1 MVEKQVLICHHI
13 NRKTELTKDIKH
25 KGRDALSYLVG
36 GGADVLSIVS
46 SGDRPYGQLAA
57 VWVKIMTWVVSCHRP
72 GRRKEQNAHSV
83 QLYRICFSCG
93 FKRLRDAMPSR
104 LLWAKKGQRR
114 ERRCHRLFTNLMR
127 KFLAIHPLAPR
138 QNYTVRGICQRSIS
152 KKYFWVLL
160 QVMESP
166 KGRL

>member
-57 VWVKIMTWVVSCHRP
+57 V
-72 GRRKEQNAHSV
+72 
-83 QLYRICFSCG
+83 
-93 FKRLRDAMPSR
+93 
-104 LLWAKKGQRR
+104 
-114 ERRCHRLFTNLMR
+114 
-127 KFLAIHPLAPR
+127 
-138 QNYTVRGICQRSIS
+138 
-152 KKYFWVLL
+152 
-160 QVMESP
+160 
-166 KGRL
+166 